1 MTRRAL
7 FVLLLRSCFAL
18 LLVHAQIDAVL
29 HDLHHLAE
37 RAAHPEQ
44 GPAGSHLCAKCVAL
58 APVHGAASNGTAVV
72 PILPYDQVA
81 FVVPTYAFS
90 PRVVVPFDSQG
101 PPVLDASVA

>member
-18 LLVHAQIDAVL
+18 LLVHAQTDAVL

-44 GPAGSHLCAKCVAL
+44 GPPGSHPCAKCMAL
-58 APVHGAASNGTAVV
+58 APLHGAVASGTASV
-72 PILPYDQVA
+72 PKLPYDPAVFA
-81 FVVPTYAFS
+81 EPTYAFF
-90 PRVVVPFDSQG
+90 PRVIVPFDSQG
-101 PPVLDASVA
+101 PPVRDPDIA